1 MGYKLKQKSFSE
13 IKSFAKEPSWDE
25 ELNPVTVS
33 KCCENKNVKIRICAP
48 MTPIGMHFVCTKP
61 SDMAL
66 PFNQRVGKVFPV
78 WCPDF
83 DPDSETFIHDKCE
96 CCNDTFSQKQYIGKG
111 KIFYYTQGFI
121 ESKDKKGRTTWGDM
135 QVLVFDSMAI
145 QAIRNVYETTGNC
158 IDPYNKKEGYSL
170 WVKYDTSTKP
180 TKYYISKDRDIP
192 LKEIEGYSKDD
203 LVDFSEYFKP
213 TDPAKIKESLERC
226 GYYEFIKN
234 ENAESENDFDE
245 EEPKKKKKKV
255 ADDDEDDEDE
265 DEKSKKKKARD
276 ENDYDDDDDEP
287 KKKKKSKDEDE
298 DDDEDDDDEEEER
311 VAKKKKK
318 SKDEDEDDDDD
329 DSDSDDED
337 DDDSDSDDDDDDD
350 DSDSDD
356 DDDDDDEDEKP
367 KKKKKSKDD
376 DEDDDDED
384 DDDEPKKKKKKKSK
398 DDDDDDE
405 DEKPKKKKKK
415 YDWDD

>member
-48 MTPIGMHFVCTKP
+48 MTPLGMHFVCTKP

-66 PFNQRVGKVFPV
+66 PFNQRTGKVFPV

-121 ESKDKKGRTTWGDM
+121 ETKDKKGRTTWGDM

-158 IDPYNKKEGYSL
+158 IDPYDKKEGYSL

-180 TKYYISKDRDIP
+180 TKYYISKDKDIP

-203 LVDFSEYFKP
+203 LIDFSEYFKP
-213 TDPAKIKESLERC
+213 TDPAKIKESLERL
-226 GYYEFIKN
+226 GYYDFIKN
-234 ENAESENDFDE
+234 ENEESTHYGSLGF
-245 EEPKKKKKKV
+245 
-255 ADDDEDDEDE
+255 
-265 DEKSKKKKARD
+265 
-276 ENDYDDDDDEP
+276 YGL
-287 KKKKKSKDEDE
+287 
-298 DDDEDDDDEEEER
+298 
-311 VAKKKKK
+311 
-318 SKDEDEDDDDD
+318 
-329 DSDSDDED
+329 
-337 DDDSDSDDDDDDD
+337 
-350 DSDSDD
+350 
-356 DDDDDDEDEKP
+356 
-367 KKKKKSKDD
+367 
-376 DEDDDDED
+376 
-384 DDDEPKKKKKKKSK
+384 
-398 DDDDDDE
+398 
-405 DEKPKKKKKK
+405 
-415 YDWDD
+415 YHC